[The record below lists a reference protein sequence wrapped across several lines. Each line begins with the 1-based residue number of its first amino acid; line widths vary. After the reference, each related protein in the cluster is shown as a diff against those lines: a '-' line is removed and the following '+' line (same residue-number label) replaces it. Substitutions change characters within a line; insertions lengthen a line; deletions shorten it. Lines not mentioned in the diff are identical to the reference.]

1 MSEAAYLFNEI
12 CRHPRKYLPMRRS
25 FQAFL
30 VLFVSSAVAACVSR
44 WPAQHIEMA
53 AGSVTGDSALEGGYR
68 WTSLDGKAA
77 PLEFPRNS
85 GRRIVYGTLDLRN
98 AMAARSGSG
107 GTYSLRFTEQPAND
121 TVRTTGTDGQFVLRG
136 DTVVLSPSAQAQ
148 TIRFRYAWRP
158 NGDLALTDVENHVWV
173 YSRR

>member
-12 CRHPRKYLPMRRS
+12 CRHQMKYLPMRRS

-30 VLFVSSAVAACVSR
+30 VFFVSAAAAACASR
-44 WPAQHIEMA
+44 WPSQQISIA

-98 AMAARSGSG
+98 AMAARAGNG

-121 TVRTTGTDGQFVLRG
+121 TVRTTGADGQFVLRG
-136 DTVVLSPSAQAQ
+136 DTVVFSPAGQ
-148 TIRFRYAWRP
+148 TQTNRFRYAWRP
-158 NGDLALTDVENHVWV
+158 NGDLALTDAENHVWV
-173 YSRR
+173 YTRR